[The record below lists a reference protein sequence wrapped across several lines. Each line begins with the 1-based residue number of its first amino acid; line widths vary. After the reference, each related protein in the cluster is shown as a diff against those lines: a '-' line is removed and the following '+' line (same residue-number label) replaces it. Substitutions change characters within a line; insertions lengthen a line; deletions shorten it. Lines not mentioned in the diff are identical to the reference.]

1 MTIDSLSLVAN
12 AKPRTSMTVAVVLWL
27 TVCSA
32 QQVALAAGNPAV
44 LWVSN
49 PVGPNQTALVW
60 GDSLGAIA
68 AVTLS
73 GSTSETHPV

>member
-1 MTIDSLSLVAN
+1 MTIYRLYWFS
-12 AKPRTSMTVAVVLWL
+12 TTVAVVLWL